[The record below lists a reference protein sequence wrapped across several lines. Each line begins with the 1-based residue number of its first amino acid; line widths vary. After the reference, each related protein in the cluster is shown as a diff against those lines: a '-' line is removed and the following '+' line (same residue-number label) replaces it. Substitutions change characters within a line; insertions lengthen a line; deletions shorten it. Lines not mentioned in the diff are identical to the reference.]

1 MRRDVALPDVVEASL
16 RFEPISP
23 LIFVGRRA
31 IRETWAAGLDT
42 SGEPGAPG
50 SVLRVVFVLGWP
62 ESGLTDH
69 VRAQIAA
76 ENATHGDVVL
86 LPCVENLHQG
96 KTPHW

>member
-1 MRRDVALPDVVEASL
+1 MSAC
-16 RFEPISP
+16 
-23 LIFVGRRA
+23 FVGRRA

-62 ESGLTDH
+62 NPGLTDH